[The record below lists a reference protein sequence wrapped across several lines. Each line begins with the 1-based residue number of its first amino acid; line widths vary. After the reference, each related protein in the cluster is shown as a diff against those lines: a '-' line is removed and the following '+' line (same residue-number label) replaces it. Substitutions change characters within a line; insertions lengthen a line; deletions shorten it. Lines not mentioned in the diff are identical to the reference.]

1 MVLVKNQYIIE
12 GMIKSINEK
21 FGRLIIMLYLL
32 EIIKKVT
39 FRSYLT
45 INDNPSDFKK
55 KIQFLTLFS
64 TLISI
69 DGKVFFI
76 ILFKHFCQGLQMND
90 ESTKQ

>member
-12 GMIKSINEK
+12 GMIKSFNEK

-45 INDNPSDFKK
+45 INDNPSDFLKK
-55 KIQFLTLFS
+55 YSFLH
-64 TLISI
+64 
-69 DGKVFFI
+69 FFQ
-76 ILFKHFCQGLQMND
+76 H
-90 ESTKQ
+90 

>member
-12 GMIKSINEK
+12 GMIKSFNEK

-45 INDNPSDFKK
+45 INDNPSDF
-55 KIQFLTLFS
+55 FLKYSFLH
-64 TLISI
+64 
-69 DGKVFFI
+69 FFQ
-76 ILFKHFCQGLQMND
+76 H
-90 ESTKQ
+90 

>member
-12 GMIKSINEK
+12 GMIKSFNEK

-45 INDNPSDFKK
+45 INDNPSDF
-55 KIQFLTLFS
+55 
-64 TLISI
+64 
-69 DGKVFFI
+69 
-76 ILFKHFCQGLQMND
+76 
-90 ESTKQ
+90 